1 MFLPTRLVLVARFL
15 RLADNSMS
23 EEEFKKLSEIAL
35 TNTIIYAFL
44 TRFRMGQI
52 SERQF
57 FFDCIE
63 ALAESNGTLFQMINE
78 CMANSTNVHT
88 I

>member
-1 MFLPTRLVLVARFL
+1 
-15 RLADNSMS
+15 MS

-44 TRFRMGQI
+44 TRFKMGQI

-57 FFDCIE
+57 FFGCIE
-63 ALAESNGTLFQMINE
+63 ALAESNGMLFQMINE
-78 CMANSTNVHT
+78 CMAGQTSVHT
-88 I
+88 G